1 MIPAMKKAKLF
12 QREEVGRPIANKV
25 STGGIERS
33 SIAGFHW
40 LSCDCL
46 LLAELLPGKRRR
58 SFFTLLDST
67 LTENIKAPP
76 FDFLF

>member
-1 MIPAMKKAKLF
+1 MKKAELF
-12 QREEVGRPIANKV
+12 QREEEAGRPIANDV

-46 LLAELLPGKRRR
+46 WIPLSQK
-58 SFFTLLDST
+58 T
-67 LTENIKAPP
+67 
-76 FDFLF
+76 